1 MKIPNITIQQLLE
14 AGVHL
19 GHKTLRWNPKMKKYI
34 FGKRDS
40 IHIMDLTQT
49 LELTKVALEKI
60 YTTIANNGKILF
72 VSTKKQA
79 SEAIAEVAK
88 ETDQYFVNYRWL
100 GGMLTNWGTISGSIK
115 KMKKYEADLVAEN
128 RGFTK
133 KELLKMSVKKDKLE
147 RSLGGIAEMK
157 KTPDLVFIIDT
168 NYESLAIAESVKLG
182 IPIIAILD
190 SNSNPDNID
199 YPIPGNDDARRS
211 IDLYCNLIKETINNA
226 KSSIPVAEPKKEVAA
241 DVKEKTQGKTVQEI
255 DREKLEEKLS
265 KDCNLGIKESGGDI
279 DKAIEILRVK
289 GISKASKKMSRDAKE
304 GVVAISG
311 NETKTSVIEVNCET
325 DFVAKNEDFTNFVKE
340 LSELNNEKNSNLE
353 ELKSSKMK
361 NGETVEDNVVSL
373 IAKIGEKITIG
384 KAKTIENAGT
394 LNNHYLHTV
403 VKDNISKLAVIVSL
417 ETKDNSNTVKNF
429 GKQLS
434 MHIAASNPLALTS
447 DLIDQSVIDKEQ
459 ELVTEE
465 LKNSGKPEDIA
476 KKISLG
482 KMNKF
487 KEENSLLTQ
496 AWVMEPK
503 KKVQDIIKELSISN
517 LKIKQFYRI
526 KIGE

>member
-1 MKIPNITIQQLLE
+1 MSDIE
-14 AGVHL
+14 
-19 GHKTLRWNPKMKKYI
+19 
-34 FGKRDS
+34 
-40 IHIMDLTQT
+40 
-49 LELTKVALEKI
+49 
-60 YTTIANNGKILF
+60 
-72 VSTKKQA
+72 
-79 SEAIAEVAK
+79 
-88 ETDQYFVNYRWL
+88 
-100 GGMLTNWGTISGSIK
+100 
-115 KMKKYEADLVAEN
+115 
-128 RGFTK
+128 
-133 KELLKMSVKKDKLE
+133 SVKKL
-147 RSLGGIAEMK
+147 R
-157 KTPDLVFIIDT
+157 
-168 NYESLAIAESVKLG
+168 
-182 IPIIAILD
+182 
-190 SNSNPDNID
+190 
-199 YPIPGNDDARRS
+199 
-211 IDLYCNLIKETINNA
+211 
-226 KSSIPVAEPKKEVAA
+226 EVTGA
-241 DVKEKTQGKTVQEI
+241 GF
-255 DREKLEEKLS
+255 
-265 KDCNLGIKESGGDI
+265 KDCNLAVKESAGDI

-289 GISKASKKMSRDAKE
+289 GISKASKKMLRDAKE
-304 GVVAISG
+304 GVVAVSG
-311 NETKTSVIEVNCET
+311 NENKTSVIEVNCET

-340 LSELNNEKNSNLE
+340 LSDLNNENNSNLDA
-353 ELKSSKMK
+353 LKGSKMQ
-361 NGETVEDNVVSL
+361 NGETVENNVVSL

-417 ETKDNSNTVKNF
+417 ETKDNSDTIKNF

-503 KKVQDIIKELSISN
+503 KKVQDIVKELSIAD
-517 LKIKQFYRI
+517 LKIKEFYRI